1 MQNRNRKEQILEK
14 HWWQNYPWRMI
25 QTNLREIDME
35 QINAREYAKELK
47 DFGAT
52 VVTLNSAGILASY
65 KSEHPYHSVSGFLH
79 GDSLAQLIDACHE
92 EGIRVIARTDFSK
105 VHYDLYEKHPE
116 WAYRTSKGEIMNY
129 NGDVQVCPNGDYQ
142 QTVMFEILEEV
153 LTRFP
158 FDGVFCN
165 MSGFLVVDYSGKY
178 YGPCHCDNCVSR
190 FREQFGLEIP
200 LTDDFHNPD
209 YLKYM
214 AFKKGVTEKHKA
226 KMRTLVKSIREDLC
240 MNNLDYIRSE
250 SNTEIGRPQWVYSAS
265 SNSRLGAG
273 RARLRPSDNASVDF
287 MGFRYR
293 DTSVS
298 PALMELRQWQNL
310 ANSGCVSMYIMGTLG
325 SHRDRS
331 GFAPTKKVFAFH
343 AAHQELYTGLRSA
356 AKVLLLRRGMWQRT
370 DPETAGWI
378 RALTESHIPFDE
390 RNLDEL
396 QSGDQLQGITTII
409 LGDLK
414 GLRPAQTDI
423 FADFTRQGG
432 TLIATGETRL
442 PEQGIEEVTETRH
455 NAMSAVFALDEQDRQ
470 FLKRCA
476 DTAYIAPGQDLLVVK
491 PAETTHTWLHLIDE
505 HPFGPPER
513 CYYTQQHVTAAPGVL
528 MNSCG
533 SGQIITIPFRIG
545 AMYHNE
551 GYQNSLN
558 LMQDVLFELAHIS
571 SLAPDASPMFEVTL
585 SEKEGLQVIQLVN
598 TSGCFANSYFPPL
611 PISGIRLE
619 TDFKYREVHTL
630 NGGTVGIQ
638 EDCLI
643 LDQLREYE
651 AIVLRQ

>member
-1 MQNRNRKEQILEK
+1 MEK
-14 HWWQNYPWRMI
+14 HWWKNYPWRMI

-47 DFGAT
+47 NFGAT

-65 KSEHPYHSVSGFLH
+65 ESEHPYHSVSNFLH
-79 GDSLAQLIDACHE
+79 GDSLSQLIDACHE

-105 VHYDLYEKHPE
+105 VHYDLFEKHPE

-178 YGPCHCDNCVSR
+178 YGPCHCDNCVR
-190 FREQFGLEIP
+190 KFRKQFGLEVP
-200 LTDDFHNPD
+200 LTDDFKNPD

-214 AFKKGVTEKHKA
+214 AFKKAVTDKHKT
-226 KMRTLVKSIREDLC
+226 KMRTLVKSIREDIC

-250 SNTEIGRPQWVYSAS
+250 SNTEIGRPQWIYSAS
-265 SNSRLGAG
+265 SNSRLSAS
-273 RARLRPSDNASVDF
+273 RERLRPSDNASVDF

-310 ANSGCVSMYIMGTLG
+310 ANSNCVSMYIMGTLG
-325 SHRDRS
+325 NHKDIS
-331 GFAPTKKVFAFH
+331 GFVPTKKVFAFH
-343 AAHQELYTGLRSA
+343 EAHQELYTGLQSA

-390 RNLDEL
+390 GNLDEL
-396 QSGDQLQGITTII
+396 LDVKQLQGISTVI

-414 GLRPAQTDI
+414 GLKPMQTDI
-423 FADFTRQGG
+423 LADFARQGG
-432 TLIATGETRL
+432 NIIATGETSL
-442 PEQGIEEVTETRH
+442 PDQGIKEVLEIRH
-455 NAMSAVFALDEQDRQ
+455 NSMSAVFALDEHDKSL
-470 FLKRCA
+470 LKRCT
-476 DTAYIAPGQDLLVVK
+476 DTPYIAPGPDLLVVK
-491 PAETTHTWLHLIDE
+491 PTENAEVWLHLIDE

-513 CYYTQQHVTAAPGVL
+513 CYYTQQDITAAPGVIV
-528 MNSCG
+528 NPCG
-533 SGQIITIPFRIG
+533 LGQIITIPFRIG
-545 AMYHNE
+545 AMYMNE

-558 LMQDVLFELAHIS
+558 LIQDVLFEFAHVS
-571 SLAPDASPMFEVTL
+571 SLSPDASPMFEITL
-585 SEKEGLQVIQLVN
+585 SAKDDMYVIQLIN

-611 PISGIRLE
+611 PISKISLE
-619 TDFKYREVHTL
+619 PDFEFQEIYTL
-630 NGGTVGIQ
+630 NGGAVKIQ
-638 EDCLI
+638 GRHLI
-643 LDQLREYE
+643 LDQLKEYE
-651 AIVLRQ
+651 AIVLKQ

>member
-1 MQNRNRKEQILEK
+1 MEK
-14 HWWQNYPWRMI
+14 HWWENYPWRMI

-35 QINAREYAKELK
+35 HINAREYAKQLK

-65 KSEHPYHSVSGFLH
+65 ETEHPYHAVSQFLH

-105 VHYDLYEKHPE
+105 VHYDLYEKHPQ

-142 QTVMFEILEEV
+142 QKVMFEILEEV

-178 YGPCHCDNCVSR
+178 YGPCHCDNCTRR
-190 FREQFGLEIP
+190 FREQFGLEVP
-200 LTDDFHNPD
+200 LTDDFKDPD
-209 YLKYM
+209 YLKYI
-214 AFKKGVTEKHKA
+214 AFKKGVTDRHKA
-226 KMRTLVKSIREDLC
+226 KMRDLVKSIREDLC

-250 SNTEIGRPQWVYSAS
+250 SNTEIGRPQWLYSAS
-265 SNSRLGAG
+265 SNSRLSAG
-273 RARLRPSDNASVDF
+273 RKRLRPSDNASVDF

-310 ANSGCVSMYIMGTLG
+310 ANSNCVSMYIMGTLDN
-325 SHRDRS
+325 HADRS
-331 GFAPTKKVFAFH
+331 GFAPTKRVFEFH
-343 AAHQELYTGLRSA
+343 KTHQALYTGLHSA
-356 AKVLLLRRGMWQRT
+356 AKVLLLRKGMWQRT

-390 RNLDEL
+390 MNLDEL
-396 QSGDQLQGITTII
+396 QGKDQLQGITTLI

-414 GLRPAQTDI
+414 GLKPAQTDI
-423 FADFTRQGG
+423 FTDFAREGG
-432 TLIATGETRL
+432 TVIATGETRL
-442 PEQGIEEVTETRH
+442 PDQGIEEITEVRH
-455 NAMSAVFALDEQDRQ
+455 NAMSAVFALNENEKSI
-470 FLKRCA
+470 FIHCA
-476 DTAYIAPGQDLLVVK
+476 DAPYIAPGQDIMLVK
-491 PAETTHTWLHLIDE
+491 PAKTAAAWLHLIDE

-513 CYYTQQHVTAAPGVL
+513 CYYTEQSITAAPGIIV
-528 MNSCG
+528 NPCG
-533 SGQIITIPFRIG
+533 LGQIITIPFRIG
-545 AMYHNE
+545 AMYRNE

-558 LMQDVLFELAHIS
+558 LLQDVLSGLAHVS
-571 SLAPDASPMFEVTL
+571 SLAPDSSPMFEATL
-585 SEKEGLQVIQLVN
+585 SAKDDMQVIQLVN

-619 TDFKYREVHTL
+619 LDFEPGEIHTL
-630 NGGTVGIQ
+630 NGGTVDVQGH
-638 EDCLI
+638 CLV
-643 LDQLREYE
+643 LDQLKEYE
-651 AIVLRQ
+651 AIVLKK

>member
-1 MQNRNRKEQILEK
+1 MEK
-14 HWWQNYPWRMI
+14 QWWENYPWRMI

-35 QINAREYAKELK
+35 HIDAREYARQLK

-65 KSEHPYHSVSGFLH
+65 ESRHPYHSVSQFLH
-79 GDSLAQLIDACHE
+79 GDSLACLIDACHE

-116 WAYRTSKGEIMNY
+116 WAYRTSKGEILNY
-129 NGDVQVCPNGDYQ
+129 NGDVQVCPNGEYQ

-153 LTRFP
+153 LTEFP

-178 YGPCHCDNCVSR
+178 YGPCHCDNCVR
-190 FREQFGLEIP
+190 KFREQFGLEVP
-200 LTDDFHNPD
+200 LTDDFKNPD

-214 AFKKGVTEKHKA
+214 AFKKGVTDRHKA
-226 KMRTLVKSIREDLC
+226 KMRTLVKSIRPDLC

-250 SNTEIGRPQWVYSAS
+250 SNTEIGRAGWLYSAS
-265 SNSRLGAG
+265 SNSRLSAG
-273 RARLRPSDNASVDF
+273 RKRIRPSDNASVDF

-310 ANSGCVSMYIMGTLG
+310 ANSNCVSLYIMGTLANHEDK
-325 SHRDRS
+325 SC
-331 GFAPTKKVFAFH
+331 FAPTKKVFSFQK
-343 AAHQELYTGLRSA
+343 AHQELYTGLQSA
-356 AKVLLLRRGMWQRT
+356 AKVLLLRKGMWQRT

-390 RNLDEL
+390 MNLDEL
-396 QSGDQLQGITTII
+396 QSEKQLQGLTTII

-414 GLRPAQTDI
+414 GLKPAQTEL
-423 FADFTRQGG
+423 FAAFARQGG
-432 TLIATGETRL
+432 TILATGETRL
-442 PEQGIEEVTETRH
+442 PEQGIAEILENRRD
-455 NAMSAVFALDEQDRQ
+455 AMSAVFALDERDKAVFPRS
-470 FLKRCA
+470 A
-476 DTAYIAPGQDLLVVK
+476 ETAYIAPGQNILVVK
-491 PAETTHTWLHLIDE
+491 PAETASVWLHLIDE

-513 CYYTQQHVTAAPGVL
+513 CYYTERDITTAPGVL
-528 MNSCG
+528 VNPCG
-533 SGQIITIPFRIG
+533 QGQIITIPFRLG
-545 AMYHNE
+545 AMYLDE

-558 LMQDVLFELAHIS
+558 LMQDVLFELAHAT
-571 SLAPDASPMFEVTL
+571 SLAPDSSPMFEATL
-585 SEKEGLQVIQLVN
+585 SGKDNLHVIQLVN

-611 PISGIRLE
+611 PISGILLKP
-619 TDFKYREVHTL
+619 DFPYREIRTL
-630 NGGTVGIQ
+630 NGGTVEVREDGIV
-638 EDCLI
+638 
-643 LDQLREYE
+643 LDQLKDYE
-651 AIVLRQ
+651 AIVFEQ

>member
-1 MQNRNRKEQILEK
+1 
-14 HWWQNYPWRMI
+14 MI

-35 QINAREYAKELK
+35 HINAREYAKQLK

-65 KSEHPYHSVSGFLH
+65 ETEHPYHAVSRFLH

-92 EGIRVIARTDFSK
+92 ERIRVIARTDFSK
-105 VHYDLYEKHPE
+105 VHYDLYEKHPQ

-178 YGPCHCDNCVSR
+178 YGPCHCDNCTRR
-190 FREQFGLEIP
+190 FREQFGLEVP
-200 LTDDFHNPD
+200 LTDDFKDPD

-214 AFKKGVTEKHKA
+214 AFKKGVTDRHKA
-226 KMRTLVKSIREDLC
+226 KMRDLVKSIRKDLC

-250 SNTEIGRPQWVYSAS
+250 SNTEIGRPQWLYSAS
-265 SNSRLGAG
+265 SNSRLSAG
-273 RARLRPSDNASVDF
+273 RKRLRPSDNASVDF

-310 ANSGCVSMYIMGTLG
+310 ANSNCVSMYIMGTLDN
-325 SHRDRS
+325 HADRS
-331 GFAPTKKVFAFH
+331 GFAPTKRVFEFH
-343 AAHQELYTGLRSA
+343 KTHQALYTGLQSA
-356 AKVLLLRRGMWQRT
+356 AKVLLLRKGMWQRT

-390 RNLDEL
+390 MNLDEL
-396 QSGDQLQGITTII
+396 QGKDQLQGITTVI

-414 GLRPAQTDI
+414 GLKPAQTDI
-423 FADFTRQGG
+423 FTDFAREGG
-432 TLIATGETRL
+432 TVIATGETRL
-442 PEQGIEEVTETRH
+442 PDQGIEEITEVRH
-455 NAMSAVFALDEQDRQ
+455 NAMSAVFALNENEKGI
-470 FLKRCA
+470 FIHCA
-476 DTAYIAPGQDLLVVK
+476 DAPYIAPGQDIMLVK
-491 PAETTHTWLHLIDE
+491 PAKTAAAWLHLIDE

-513 CYYTQQHVTAAPGVL
+513 CYYTDQNITAAPGIIV
-528 MNSCG
+528 NPCG
-533 SGQIITIPFRIG
+533 LGQMITIPFRIG
-545 AMYHNE
+545 AMYRNE

-558 LMQDVLFELAHIS
+558 LLQDVLSGLAHVS
-571 SLAPDASPMFEVTL
+571 SLAPDSSPMFEVTL
-585 SEKEGLQVIQLVN
+585 SAKNDMQVIQLVN

-619 TDFKYREVHTL
+619 LDFEPGEIHTL
-630 NGGTVGIQ
+630 NGGTVDVQGH
-638 EDCLI
+638 CLV
-643 LDQLREYE
+643 LDQLKEYE
-651 AIVLRQ
+651 AIVLKK

>member
-1 MQNRNRKEQILEK
+1 MEK
-14 HWWQNYPWRMI
+14 HWWENYPWRMI

-35 QINAREYAKELK
+35 HINAREYAKQLK

-65 KSEHPYHSVSGFLH
+65 ETEHPYHAVSQFLH

-105 VHYDLYEKHPE
+105 VHLDLYEKHPE

-142 QTVMFEILEEV
+142 QTIMFEILEEV

-178 YGPCHCDNCVSR
+178 YGPCHCDNCTR
-190 FREQFGLEIP
+190 KFREQFGLEVP
-200 LTDDFHNPD
+200 LTDDFKSPD

-214 AFKKGVTEKHKA
+214 AFKKGVTDKHKA

-250 SNTEIGRPQWVYSAS
+250 SNTEIGRQQWLYSAS
-265 SNSRLGAG
+265 SNSRLSTG
-273 RARLRPSDNASVDF
+273 RKRLCPSDNASVDF

-310 ANSGCVSMYIMGTLG
+310 ANSNCVSMYIMGTLG
-325 SHRDRS
+325 NHADRS
-331 GFAPTKKVFAFH
+331 GFAPTKKVFEFH
-343 AAHQELYTGLRSA
+343 KTHQELYTGLQSE

-390 RNLDEL
+390 MNLDEL
-396 QSGDQLQGITTII
+396 QGNDQLQGITTVI

-414 GLRPAQTDI
+414 GLKPAQTDI
-423 FADFTRQGG
+423 FTDFAKQGG
-432 TLIATGETRL
+432 TIIATGETRL
-442 PEQGIEEVTETRH
+442 PDQGIEEITEVRH
-455 NAMSAVFALDEQDRQ
+455 NAMSAVFALNENEKGI
-470 FLKRCA
+470 FKHCA
-476 DTAYIAPGQDLLVVK
+476 DAPYIAPGQDIMVVK
-491 PAETTHTWLHLIDE
+491 PAETAATYLHLIDE

-513 CYYTQQHVTAAPGVL
+513 CYYTEQNITAAPGIIV
-528 MNSCG
+528 NSCG
-533 SGQIITIPFRIG
+533 LGQMITIPFRIG
-545 AMYHNE
+545 TMYMNE

-558 LMQDVLFELAHIS
+558 LMQDVLFELSQVS
-571 SLAPDASPMFEVTL
+571 SLAPDSSPMFEVTL
-585 SEKEGLQVIQLVN
+585 CAKDDMQVIQLIN

-611 PISGIRLE
+611 PICGIRLE
-619 TDFKYREVHTL
+619 LDFEPGEFHTL
-630 NGGTVGIQ
+630 NGGTVDVQGN
-638 EDCLI
+638 CLV
-643 LDQLREYE
+643 LDQLNEYE
-651 AIVLRQ
+651 AIVLKK